1 MANHYSY
8 LDVGLVLGNMSGG
21 QLSLDLLSLPP
32 DSPLAY
38 DRIWESAR
46 LCLPK
51 VWGAEYPHEEIL
63 DDVENYRGLSFLHQV
78 QKLKLSV
85 WRLGLVQG
93 QGKRMDESRQRLWV
107 RIEEMEQVCPF
118 LYLTDRRLIMKPGVQ
133 RPSDLGRDYPRL
145 WRPPSDVDSLP
156 RLS

>member
-1 MANHYSY
+1 MTYSHSY
-8 LDVGLVLGNMSGG
+8 LDVGLALGNMRGG

-38 DRIWESAR
+38 DRIWEGAR

-51 VWGAEYPHEEIL
+51 LWGPEYPHEEIL

-78 QKLKLSV
+78 QKLKLSL

-93 QGKRMDESRQRLWV
+93 QGKRIDESKRRLWQ
-107 RIEEMEQVCPF
+107 RIEEIKQVCQ
-118 LYLTDRRLIMKPGVQ
+118 LQ
-133 RPSDLGRDYPRL
+133 Q
-145 WRPPSDVDSLP
+145 
-156 RLS
+156 